1 MFNYHSII
9 PKYELIAFAYWL
21 LDEKEKQQN
30 AAKKALN
37 MMLKL
42 EEYEGDPRYHSSLGI
57 IYALLGNKENAIR
70 ESKIALVLSP
80 PSKDAFKASF
90 FEGLLAEVYTFIG
103 EYEKA
108 LNIFEDL
115 LSKPS
120 TFSWEDIKYHWV
132 YHKAFKDNPRFKSI
146 VKKDEDRFRKEA
158 TYDLGI
164 YLP

>member
-1 MFNYHSII
+1 MV
-9 PKYELIAFAYWL
+9 PGGGE
-21 LDEKEKQQN
+21 
-30 AAKKALN
+30 
-37 MMLKL
+37 
-42 EEYEGDPRYHSSLGI
+42 R
-57 IYALLGNKENAIR
+57 ALLSFTVRKR
-70 ESKIALVLSP
+70 EDLQVREPDLPMVSLQL
-80 PSKDAFKASF
+80 
-90 FEGLLAEVYTFIG
+90 EGLLAEVYTFIG

-108 LNIFEDL
+108 LDFFEDL